1 MNDKKNNQP
10 TNKRDLILNI
20 LKVKNILK
28 MNLIINIPKV
38 KNIIKEIAE
47 YYSIPEV
54 PLQRGKDRN
63 MMI

>member
-1 MNDKKNNQP
+1 VNDKKNNQP

-38 KNIIKEIAE
+38 KNIIKMMLYINNQK
-47 YYSIPEV
+47 SIPKMNLMKQV
-54 PLQRGKDRN
+54 LK
-63 MMI
+63 